1 MLRKLRQKCPGM
13 HENPV
18 FQRMLEYSKL
28 EQKASAQ
35 NPSQAFKTKGVE
47 YLEQVRTIIALL
59 DRTHAVKNDA
69 LLSEEDVRGFLLC
82 VRRFAW
88 FLVVFQ
94 QGEQVFQS
102 SLHAKNTR
110 AQLSSIYEKMLS
122 KTRLATPHNEHQS
135 LCPELWAEF
144 KLLVIEIE
152 RQTWQKERRD
162 FPNVRLLER
171 FIGAQDTTKE
181 IETATKSID
190 DLKRRIPY
198 VHAFR
203 LYLKG
208 MQMELDDFYD
218 RVLEPHKRSPHF
230 SEVET
235 LVLC

>member
-1 MLRKLRQKCPGM
+1 MNPSSARTNAYKRDEHSIQKDLKHMLHKLTQKCPGM
-13 HENPV
+13 EENPV

-35 NPSQAFKTKGVE
+35 NPSHAFKTKGVE

-82 VRRFAW
+82 VRRFVW

-122 KTRLATPHNEHQS
+122 KTH
-135 LCPELWAEF
+135 
-144 KLLVIEIE
+144 
-152 RQTWQKERRD
+152 
-162 FPNVRLLER
+162 
-171 FIGAQDTTKE
+171 
-181 IETATKSID
+181 
-190 DLKRRIPY
+190 

-230 SEVET
+230 SDVET